1 MQIASHNPNIIIQS
15 IQPKH
20 HKIFKK
26 NKKGGFVQGNRR
38 FPGLKG
44 GGVRGNRRFPG
55 IYLQCGGLKNKICIF
70 IINNGSH

>member
-20 HKIFKK
+20 HKIFRK
-26 NKKGGFVQGNRR
+26 NKKGGGVRGNRR

-44 GGVRGNRRFPG
+44 GGVRGTVG
-55 IYLQCGGLKNKICIF
+55 SLEYIYNAEDLKIKF
-70 IINNGSH
+70 VYLS